1 MYLIKVKFSNTKV
14 MDETKGGKKRTFQR
28 EINTGHLIFKKK
40 TRMES
45 NSEIDNNRGKLQ
57 RQQLQRDE
65 QIGQNAK
72 VNMEI
77 ET

>member
-1 MYLIKVKFSNTKV
+1 
-14 MDETKGGKKRTFQR
+14 
-28 EINTGHLIFKKK
+28 
-40 TRMES
+40 MES